1 MQMQEKTG
9 ANSILMQLKMTLRV
23 QYMSTINLTIF
34 TKTTDGMLS
43 QETALN
49 LMVNGRVQTNLVIVT
64 QLSLLEISG
73 ITKRKI
79 WRMYHFKILNQLF
92 HVV

>member
-1 MQMQEKTG
+1 MQEKTG

-79 WRMYHFKILNQLF
+79 
-92 HVV
+92 